1 VDAVERVGAETV
13 LDLDITTNRVDCMNV
28 LGIAREVAVLYQLPL
43 RQPELAFPEEG
54 EPAAA
59 ALSVEIQAPD
69 LCPRFCAR
77 LLEVLVAPSP
87 AWLRD
92 RLELVGVRSINNV
105 VDLTNYVM
113 LELGQPSHAFDLDRV
128 PEGRLVVRWARDGE
142 TLETLDG
149 VERRLGAR
157 AGVVAGPQAPLALA
171 GVMGG
176 AASEVSDETRRVALE
191 AACWEPLAIR
201 RSAKALGMHTE
212 ASHRFERGADPEG
225 PPPATARIAHLLH
238 KIGAGRVRPGLIDR
252 CAAPVPRRTVVY
264 RHARAEA
271 LLGVS
276 VPPDEVPRILGGLGF
291 QLQDWDGHR
300 ATAQVPTWRGDV
312 AREVDVIEE
321 VARHHGLAHIPPTIP
336 ASSGIE
342 GLRPWQQ
349 REREV
354 RRLLAGA
361 GLAELIQHVFVA
373 DTPASVPARVAIE
386 NPISDERGTLRNAL
400 VWPGLV
406 DGLEANL
413 RIGRRD
419 VRIFELGT
427 VFLPGGERPV
437 EERRLGLL
445 LSGAAAPPHWSAQPR
460 RADFYDVKGLLEAV
474 WARLGAEDL
483 DFTSE
488 GAPALLH
495 PERSASVR
503 WRGRVV
509 GYAGALHPELM
520 RARELRDEVIVGE
533 VALDALLADKPAA
546 ERFAALPRQ
555 PAVTRDLSILCGRD
569 TSYRGLEQ
577 RIRTAAGGLLAG
589 VTVVDRYDRPPIP
602 DDQLSLTVALRF
614 QDPART
620 LTGQEVQA
628 SIARIVQAL
637 RDAGAEIRGE

>member
-1 VDAVERVGAETV
+1 
-13 LDLDITTNRVDCMNV
+13 
-28 LGIAREVAVLYQLPL
+28 
-43 RQPELAFPEEG
+43 
-54 EPAAA
+54 
-59 ALSVEIQAPD
+59 
-69 LCPRFCAR
+69 
-77 LLEVLVAPSP
+77 
-87 AWLRD
+87 
-92 RLELVGVRSINNV
+92 
-105 VDLTNYVM
+105 
-113 LELGQPSHAFDLDRV
+113 
-128 PEGRLVVRWARDGE
+128 
-142 TLETLDG
+142 
-149 VERRLGAR
+149 
-157 AGVVAGPQAPLALA
+157 
-171 GVMGG
+171 MGG
-176 AASEVSDETRRVALE
+176 AASEVSEETRRVALE

-238 KIGAGRVRPGLIDR
+238 KIGAGRACPGLIDR
-252 CAAPVPRRTVVY
+252 YVARVPRRTVVY

-271 LLGVS
+271 LLGVT
-276 VPPDEVPRILGGLGF
+276 VPPDEVPRILEGLGF
-291 QLQDWDGHR
+291 ELPDWDGR
-300 ATAQVPTWRGDV
+300 CGTAQVPTWRGDV
-312 AREVDVIEE
+312 AREIDVIEE
-321 VARHHGLAHIPPTIP
+321 VARHHGLARIPPTIP

-342 GLRPWQQ
+342 GLRPWQE

-373 DTPASVPARVAIE
+373 DTPAPAPLPARVVIE
-386 NPISDERGTLRNAL
+386 NPLSEEQGALRNTL

-406 DGLEANL
+406 DGFEKNL
-413 RIGRRD
+413 RVGRRD

-427 VFLPGGERPV
+427 VFLPAAERPA
-437 EERRLGLL
+437 EETRLGLL
-445 LSGAAAPPHWSAQPR
+445 LSGAAAPPHWSAEPR

-483 DFTSE
+483 EFTNE
-488 GAPALLH
+488 GVPAFLH
-495 PERSASVR
+495 PDRSASVR

-509 GYAGALHPELM
+509 GYAGALHSELV
-520 RARELRDEVIVGE
+520 RARELRDEPVVAE

-555 PAVTRDLSILCGRD
+555 PAVTRDLSILCRRD
-569 TSYRGLEQ
+569 TPYRELEQ
-577 RIRTAAGGLLAG
+577 RIRAAAGGLLAELA
-589 VTVVDRYDRPPIP
+589 VVDRYDRPPVP

-614 QDPART
+614 LDPART